1 MIYNAM
7 GQLVKSVRNTQ
18 EIHVAAL
25 FNGVYHLIVNGLYGS
40 RKSDRIFVNH

>member
-18 EIHVAAL
+18 EIHVATL
-25 FNGVYHLIVNGLYGS
+25 PNGVYHLIVNGLEGS
-40 RKSDRIFVNH
+40 RKSARIIVNH